1 MGCNDM
7 NLNQLKIFYMAAKYG
22 SLSAAAQ
29 QLCITQPAV
38 TKGIQRLQEHY
49 ELKFFNRFGKKLVLT
64 DAGES
69 LCRIAESIFEME
81 NQAEENLRDYQQR
94 KKGFVRV
101 LSSESFGAYYMP
113 AAVCA
118 FCNSHPHIRLAVDIL
133 PTDLI
138 AEQTAALG
146 NDLGFISY
154 PIDHKKLV
162 IREVMED
169 SYVLIAPPGHSLT
182 RKKAIQPQDLQKHSM
197 IMHERNSA
205 PRRATDEYLR
215 KFDIS
220 VSIPLEL
227 SNNESMKYAVRQ
239 GIGVAIMSR
248 KVASEEIKEGKLAM
262 IPLADPA
269 MKRKFYLIHHKDKY
283 ISKSLQS
290 LISTVDS
297 WAIDYMRSAN
307 R

>member
-1 MGCNDM
+1 MGRHM
-7 NLNQLKIFYMAAKYG
+7 NLNQLKIFYMAAKFG

-49 ELKFFNRFGKKLVLT
+49 ELKFFNRFGKKLILT

-69 LCRIAESIFEME
+69 LFRIAESIFEME

-94 KKGFVRV
+94 KKGFIRV
-101 LSSESFGAYYMP
+101 LASESFGAYYLPEALCM
-113 AAVCA
+113 
-118 FCNSHPHIRLAVDIL
+118 FCNAHPQIRLAVDIL

-138 AEQTAALG
+138 AERTAALS

-154 PIDHKKLV
+154 PVEHKKLV
-162 IREVMED
+162 VREVMED

-182 RKKAIQPQDLQKHSM
+182 RRKAIQPQDLQKQSL
-197 IMHERNSA
+197 IVHERNSA
-205 PRRATDEYLR
+205 PRRDTDDYLR
-215 KFDIS
+215 RYEIS
-220 VSIPLEL
+220 VTIPLEL
-227 SNNESMKYAVRQ
+227 SNNESMKYAVQR
-239 GIGVAIMSR
+239 GIGVALISR
-248 KVASEEIKEGKLAM
+248 KVVSDEVKDGKLSM

-290 LISTVDS
+290 LVSTVDS
-297 WAIDYMRSAN
+297 WAMDYMKSA
-307 R
+307 RK